1 MIVGISNY
9 LLRWYCFLLLLYAIS
24 RQNQPFVVT
33 EPLINRIK
41 RDKTIYSKLDLEN
54 KFYNEAF
61 YQASIKMAKDIEN
74 TFNVELNNA
83 EIFYLYRYLASSG
96 GLKEKKHIDSIED
109 EYVKQIADEIITT
122 CLNIFPIEFHFNDE
136 LYRALLLH
144 LRPMLN
150 RVKYKIFIKNPIL
163 DEVKLELSEL
173 MILLK
178 LVMSKIEIKYN
189 LSKISED
196 EIAYL
201 TVYFQS
207 AIEEV
212 INKKSVI
219 IVCSSGIGTS
229 HLLEKRIKNYFPEW
243 NIVDV
248 VSAKQLETVLS
259 LKYVDLVIS
268 TVQLQ
273 ISIDKPVAYVS
284 ALFNKTDERRI
295 RESFIKKLP
304 IEREMKEL
312 DTIKL
317 LTPKQLNNIVKNSI
331 FLKNIQIESI
341 INIDFYKNDNL
352 GTEIFLKDDI
362 KKDKYNINIFIK
374 NKFISNDKI
383 KILYNWILNNL

>member
-1 MIVGISNY
+1 
-9 LLRWYCFLLLLYAIS
+9 
-24 RQNQPFVVT
+24 
-33 EPLINRIK
+33 
-41 RDKTIYSKLDLEN
+41 
-54 KFYNEAF
+54 
-61 YQASIKMAKDIEN
+61 MAKDIEN

-96 GLKEKKHIDSIED
+96 GLKEKKIIDSIED

-341 INIDFYKNDNL
+341 INIDFYKSDNL

>member
-1 MIVGISNY
+1 
-9 LLRWYCFLLLLYAIS
+9 
-24 RQNQPFVVT
+24 
-33 EPLINRIK
+33 
-41 RDKTIYSKLDLEN
+41 
-54 KFYNEAF
+54 
-61 YQASIKMAKDIEN
+61 MAKDIEN

-212 INKKSVI
+212 INKK
-219 IVCSSGIGTS
+219 
-229 HLLEKRIKNYFPEW
+229 
-243 NIVDV
+243 
-248 VSAKQLETVLS
+248 LS
-259 LKYVDLVIS
+259 YNS
-268 TVQLQ
+268 
-273 ISIDKPVAYVS
+273 
-284 ALFNKTDERRI
+284 LF
-295 RESFIKKLP
+295 
-304 IEREMKEL
+304 
-312 DTIKL
+312 
-317 LTPKQLNNIVKNSI
+317 
-331 FLKNIQIESI
+331 
-341 INIDFYKNDNL
+341 
-352 GTEIFLKDDI
+352 
-362 KKDKYNINIFIK
+362 
-374 NKFISNDKI
+374 
-383 KILYNWILNNL
+383 

>member
-1 MIVGISNY
+1 MNY
-9 LLRWYCFLLLLYAIS
+9 KITDPYYINL
-24 RQNQPFVVT
+24 VT
-33 EPLINRIK
+33 HILILINRIK
-41 RDKTIYSKLDLEN
+41 RDKTIYSKLDLQN

-61 YQASIKMAKDIEN
+61 YQASVKMAKDIEN

-96 GLKEKKHIDSIED
+96 GLKEKKNIDSIED

-341 INIDFYKNDNL
+341 INIDFYKSDNL

-362 KKDKYNINIFIK
+362 KKINII
-374 NKFISNDKI
+374 
-383 KILYNWILNNL
+383 